1 MITDVNG
8 GLLCVLTDHTGIFFL
23 IWEVGKCLLPILG
36 LFLLYHAWY
45 EWAERRELEGF
56 ILGALCLFPLLV
68 PDNAI
73 KLPDE
78 YYARKAAARARH
90 STSRIVPAPVHH
102 EVEQQVVHVHHYEKA
117 KPQPAVTRRY
127 SAPSSSSSRSDEID
141 LHPTRR
147 IRGSDRSSG
156 SDWKA
161 VMDLETGNF
170 NMVHRDGYSYPQH

>member
-1 MITDVNG
+1 M
-8 GLLCVLTDHTGIFFL
+8 TDHTGIFFL
-23 IWEVGKCLLPILG
+23 IWEVSKCLLPILG

-78 YYARKAAARARH
+78 YYARKAAARARRMPR
-90 STSRIVPAPVHH
+90 SYTPPAQRK
-102 EVEQQVVHVHHYEKA
+102 VETEVVHVHHYEKA
-117 KPQPAVTRRY
+117 KPKPTVTRR
-127 SAPSSSSSRSDEID
+127 SAPRSSYNRSDAID

-147 IRGSDRSSG
+147 IGASDSS
-156 SDWKA
+156 SYPEWKA
-161 VMDLETGNF
+161 VMNMGTGKF
-170 NMVHRDGYSYPQH
+170 DMVHRDGYSYPQQ